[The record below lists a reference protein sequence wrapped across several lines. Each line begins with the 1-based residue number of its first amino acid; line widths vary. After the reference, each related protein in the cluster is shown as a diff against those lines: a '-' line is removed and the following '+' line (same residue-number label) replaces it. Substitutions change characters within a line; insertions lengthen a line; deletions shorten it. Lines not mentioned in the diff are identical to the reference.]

1 MPLNMTQIAGMTQ
14 DQAILEFHKS
24 ISVPSLIILYIITL
38 VTIIIT
44 GIVAWDTKSKS
55 KFFWAILIVTI
66 IMTTSLLIFLILLPG
81 TTQNIMNWFS

>member
-1 MPLNMTQIAGMTQ
+1 MSLNMTQIAGMTQ
-14 DQAILEFHKS
+14 EQAILEFHKN

-44 GIVAWDTKSKS
+44 GMVTWDTKSKNA
-55 KFFWAILIVTI
+55 FFWAILIATI
-66 IMTTSLLIFLILLPG
+66 IITTSFLIFLILLPG